1 MLRSMDLAE
10 SHGYEVLHGI
20 VDSLWLRS
28 TARSDAP
35 ARVVEHIST
44 ALDLPLDVEG
54 TYKWVVFLPAKTT
67 GVGALNRYYGV
78 FHDGE
83 LKLRGIEL
91 RKHDT
96 CALVN
101 HVQAAMLEELAKA
114 KNASEFMER
123 LPRALDILRGA
134 AKALRGGLVPIRDLV
149 LTKSVT
155 REIEEYS
162 VFTNVVAALKH
173 LEARGFVVHPGESVR
188 FAVTKQ
194 SSRDPEAK
202 VKVAEF
208 LRGDE
213 RPDVQEYLKLLA
225 RSGETLFAPFGY
237 TEAALVLDLS
247 TTKVEATVPAAGES
261 LARVGVGYHV
271 TA

>member
-1 MLRSMDLAE
+1 M
-10 SHGYEVLHGI
+10 
-20 VDSLWLRS
+20 
-28 TARSDAP
+28 
-35 ARVVEHIST
+35 
-44 ALDLPLDVEG
+44 EG

-78 FHDGE
+78 FQDGE

-96 CALVN
+96 CPLVN
-101 HVQAAMLEELAKA
+101 RVQAAILEEMSKA
-114 KNASEFMER
+114 GNATEFHER

-134 AKALRGGLVPIRDLV
+134 ARALREGLVPIHDLV

-162 VFTNVVAALKH
+162 VFTNVVAALKQM
-173 LEARGFVVHPGESVR
+173 EARGYAVHPGESIR
-188 FAVTKQ
+188 FAITRQ

-202 VKVAEF
+202 VRVAEF

-225 RSGETLFAPFGY
+225 RSGETLFAPFGH
-237 TEAALVLDLS
+237 TEESLLRDLS
-247 TTKVEATVPAAGES
+247 TTAVAASVPALGES
-261 LARVGVGYHV
+261 LARVGVGYRAH
-271 TA
+271 A